1 MGGILELLMV
11 SQNALGLQV
20 VSAPPASRF
29 SMQKTRALTRSHA
42 HTHAYT
48 HIHTHTHTQTQT
60 PTANHV
66 GRGGGGGG
74 EGGGEGKK
82 LSQQRLTSKDLSPPP
97 KKVYKPST
105 QFINPAQSL

>member
-29 SMQKTRALTRSHA
+29 SMQKTQKHTHTHSHA
-42 HTHAYT
+42 RVHT
-48 HIHTHTHTQTQT
+48 HTHTHTQTQT

-66 GRGGGGGG
+66 GRGGGGG
-74 EGGGEGKK
+74 E
-82 LSQQRLTSKDLSPPP
+82 LA
-97 KKVYKPST
+97 
-105 QFINPAQSL
+105 I